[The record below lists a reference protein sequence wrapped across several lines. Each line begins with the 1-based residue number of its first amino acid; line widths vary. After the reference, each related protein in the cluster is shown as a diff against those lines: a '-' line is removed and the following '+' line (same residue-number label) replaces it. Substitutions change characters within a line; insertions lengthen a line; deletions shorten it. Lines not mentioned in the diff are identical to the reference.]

1 MFDHQPQ
8 CFCEPE
14 DGIGRFTLGIR
25 EIRDSKKRAIN
36 VIVTVDKQEFHRK
49 RLILDSEC
57 MIPDDQGVTE
67 EWIVRVDG
75 REYGPANIETLRE
88 WKAEGRVLPANEA
101 RRADTELWSLASEIP
116 GLFNVEALAAVSASR
131 LTHSASSEQAPPT
144 PLRPRGFG
152 QILADTFRIYVRGF
166 LQFLSL
172 ALLVVLPS
180 VCAQLTA
187 MWMQTGKASD
197 ADPRVLAAGG
207 FAFLMFIFSMA
218 MWPVYVA
225 GVQIITV
232 EIAAG
237 RRTGFFAA
245 LNDAVRFW
253 PRVAALCIFVY
264 GVFFLLIVFAFLIA
278 AMIIAGS
285 SSVFVILLALALLGL
300 QVWMFGRFFVNVLFW
315 QQFAVLENAGVID
328 SLRESRNLAR
338 SGRELSWFQRPLWR
352 GALLVSIWT
361 AFVLA
366 ITLGPEWSTL
376 RHYFNEL
383 TTTQDPQA
391 LLQQLTATQQAHGFD
406 IFHFALNLL
415 KGILQP
421 LLGIA
426 FVVLYFDSKSDRHGD
441 PDSAHRDRY

>member
-1 MFDHQPQ
+1 
-8 CFCEPE
+8 
-14 DGIGRFTLGIR
+14 
-25 EIRDSKKRAIN
+25 
-36 VIVTVDKQEFHRK
+36 
-49 RLILDSEC
+49 

-67 EWIVRVDG
+67 EWILRVDG
-75 REYGPANIETLRE
+75 SEYGPANIETLRE

-101 RRADTELWSLASEIP
+101 RRTDTELWSLAAEIP
-116 GLFNVEALAAVSASR
+116 GLFNEEALPTVSAPR
-131 LTHSASSEQAPPT
+131 LTHSTSSVQAPL
-144 PLRPRGFG
+144 PLPPRGLG
-152 QILADTFRIYVRGF
+152 QILGDTFRIYVRGF
-166 LQFLSL
+166 LQFFSL
-172 ALLVVLPS
+172 TLLVVLPS

-187 MWMQTGKASD
+187 MWMQTGQASD

-225 GVQIITV
+225 GIQIITV

-237 RRTGFFAA
+237 RRIGFFAA

-278 AMIIAGS
+278 AMIVAAA

-315 QQFAVLENAGVID
+315 QQFAVLENAGFID

-338 SGRELSWFQRPLWR
+338 SGRELPWFQRPLWR
-352 GALLVSIWT
+352 GVLIASLWF

-366 ITLGPEWSTL
+366 IALVSEWTTLQHSL
-376 RHYFNEL
+376 NEL
-383 TTTQDPQA
+383 MTTQDPQR
-391 LLQQLTATQQAHGFD
+391 LLQKLTEAQQAHGFD
-406 IFHFALNLL
+406 VLTFALGILQ
-415 KGILQP
+415 KILQP
-421 LLGIA
+421 LIGIA
-426 FVVLYFDSKSDRHGD
+426 FVLLYIDSRKE
-441 PDSAHRDRY
+441 P

>member
-1 MFDHQPQ
+1 
-8 CFCEPE
+8 
-14 DGIGRFTLGIR
+14 
-25 EIRDSKKRAIN
+25 
-36 VIVTVDKQEFHRK
+36 
-49 RLILDSEC
+49 

-75 REYGPANIETLRE
+75 KEYGPANIETLHE
-88 WKAEGRVLPANEA
+88 WKVEGRVLPANEA
-101 RRADTELWSLASEIP
+101 RRADTELWSLAAEIP
-116 GLFNVEALAAVSASR
+116 GLFNVEALPTVSAPR

-152 QILADTFRIYVRGF
+152 QILADTFRTYVRGF

-225 GVQIITV
+225 GIQIITV

-237 RRTGFFAA
+237 RRIGFFAA

-278 AMIIAGS
+278 AMITAGG

-315 QQFAVLENAGVID
+315 QQFAVLENAGVIE

-338 SGRELSWFQRPLWR
+338 SGRELPWFQRPMWR
-352 GALLVSIWT
+352 GVLIASLWF

-366 ITLGPEWSTL
+366 IALVSEWTTLQHS
-376 RHYFNEL
+376 FNEL
-383 TTTQDPQA
+383 MTTQDPQT
-391 LLQQLTATQQAHGFD
+391 LLQKLTEAQQAHGFD
-406 IFHFALNLL
+406 VLTFALGILQ
-415 KGILQP
+415 KILQP
-421 LLGIA
+421 LIGIA
-426 FVVLYFDSKSDRHGD
+426 FILLYLDSRKER
-441 PDSAHRDRY
+441 